1 MKVMHYLL
9 RHEDFDFFIQSFKT
23 CGYQTLGPTVRDHA
37 IVYDEINSCGELPIG
52 VTDEQEPA
60 AYRLKR
66 RKDNAFFG
74 YTVSPFSWKRFL
86 DPPRQK
92 LFSVKREGMIVQ
104 EATDNEKPMALIGV
118 KACELAAIKIQDK
131 IFLEGAFVNPVY
143 KKHRDACLIVGVHCY
158 EAGKSCFCASMG
170 SGPNFQEG
178 CDLLLTEFVEE
189 GCFVVEATS
198 GKGRGFIKNL
208 DLDKA
213 PEDVEEKIRDQLE
226 HTAKQIS
233 RKLNPGAARQVLK
246 QNLESPVWDEVAD
259 QCLSCANCTLAC
271 PTCFCSTVE
280 DTVDL
285 TGEHA
290 ERWKSW
296 DSCFTLNF
304 SYIHGGAVR
313 QTTKSRYRQ
322 WLTHKLSNWYDQFD
336 TPGCVG
342 CGRCITWCPVGID
355 FTEIIPIFEKEVSP

>member
-1 MKVMHYLL
+1 MRYLL
-9 RHEDFDFFIQSFKT
+9 RHKDFDFFIQAFKT

-37 IVYDEINSCGELPIG
+37 IVYDEIASSDELPAGIG
-52 VTDEQEPA
+52 DAQEPGT
-60 AYRLKR
+60 YRLKQR
-66 RKDNAFFG
+66 NDGAFFG
-74 YTVSPFSWKRFL
+74 YTVSPFSWKLFL

-92 LFSVKREGMIVQ
+92 LFSVKKDGMVIQ
-104 EATDNEKPMALIGV
+104 ETVSDEKPMALIGV
-118 KACELAAIKIQDK
+118 KACELAAIKIQDR
-131 IFLEGAFVNPVY
+131 IYLEGAFVNPVY
-143 KKHRDACLIVGVHCY
+143 KKKRETCLIVGVHCY

-189 GCFVVEATS
+189 RYFAVEAAS
-198 GKGRGFIKNL
+198 DKGGDFIKQLNL
-208 DLDKA
+208 EQA
-213 PEDVEEKIRDQLE
+213 PEDIEEKIRGQLE
-226 HTAKQIS
+226 QTTKQIS
-233 RKLNPGAARQVLK
+233 RKLDAESARKVLK
-246 QNLESPVWDEVAD
+246 NNPESSIWDEVAD

-304 SYIHGGAVR
+304 SYINGGAVR

-322 WLTHKLSNWYDQFD
+322 WLTHKLSNWHEQFN
-336 TPGCVG
+336 TSGCVG

-355 FTEIIPIFEKEVSP
+355 FTEIIPLFEKEAST

>member
-1 MKVMHYLL
+1 MHYLL
-9 RHEDFDFFIQSFKT
+9 KHQNFDRFLQVFKDR
-23 CGYQTLGPTVRDHA
+23 GFQTIGPIVRDNA
-37 IVYDEINSCGELPIG
+37 IVYDEIDSCSELPIG
-52 VTDEQEPA
+52 TTDSQSPGE
-60 AYRLKR
+60 YRLKHR
-66 RKDNAFFG
+66 PDKAFFG
-74 YTVSPFSWKRFL
+74 YTVSPFSWKKFL

-92 LFSVKREGMIVQ
+92 LFSVQRKGLVVQ
-104 EATDNEKPMALIGV
+104 EEPDNENPMALIGV
-118 KACELAAIKIQDK
+118 KACELAAIRIQDR
-131 IFLEGAFVNPVY
+131 IFMEGAFVNPIY
-143 KKHRDACLIVGVHCY
+143 KKRRDACLIVGVHCY

-189 GCFVVEATS
+189 AYFAVEAS
-198 GKGRGFIKNL
+198 SEKGNEFIKHL

-213 PEDVEEKIRDQLE
+213 PEDVGWKIKDQLKQ
-226 HTAKQIS
+226 TANQIS
-233 RKLNPGAARQVLK
+233 RELNSESARKVLK
-246 QNLESPVWDEVAD
+246 DNPESLVWDEVAD

-290 ERWKSW
+290 ERWKTW

-304 SYIHGGAVR
+304 SFVHGGAVR
-313 QTTKSRYRQ
+313 QTTRSRYRQ
-322 WLTHKLSNWYDQFD
+322 WLTHKLSNWYEQFG
-336 TPGCVG
+336 TSGCVG

-355 FTEIIPIFEKEVSP
+355 FTEIIPLFEKKAST

>member
-1 MKVMHYLL
+1 MYYLVK
-9 RHEDFDFFIQSFKT
+9 HQDFDHFLQAFKDRGIRT
-23 CGYQTLGPTVRDHA
+23 FGPTVRDHA
-37 IVYDEINSCGELPIG
+37 IVYEEIDSSSDLPIG
-52 VTDEQEPA
+52 ITDTQSPG
-60 AYRLKR
+60 AYRLKQR
-66 RKDNAFFG
+66 QDNAFFG

-92 LFSVKREGMIVQ
+92 LFSVKKEGMVIR
-104 EATDNEKPMALIGV
+104 EDLTDEQPMALIGV
-118 KACELAAIKIQDK
+118 KACELAAIRIQDRV
-131 IFLEGAFVNPVY
+131 FLEGAFVNPVY

-158 EAGKSCFCASMG
+158 EAGKSCFCTSMG
-170 SGPNFQEG
+170 SGPDFQEG

-189 GCFVVEATS
+189 AYFAVEAAS
-198 GKGRGFIKNL
+198 KKGNEFLQGL
-208 DLDKA
+208 DLERA
-213 PEDVEEKIRDQLE
+213 PEDIEAKIR
-226 HTAKQIS
+226 KQIEQTAQQVS
-233 RKLNPGAARQVLK
+233 RKMDAGLAREVLK
-246 QNLESPVWDEVAD
+246 NNFGSAVWDAVAD

-285 TGEHA
+285 TGDHA

-304 SYIHGGAVR
+304 SYVNGGAVR

-322 WLTHKLSNWYDQFD
+322 WLTHKLSNWHEQFD

-355 FTEIIPIFEKEVSP
+355 FTQIIPMFEKEAGT

>member
-1 MKVMHYLL
+1 MYYLL
-9 RHEDFDFFIQSFKT
+9 KHQNFDRFLQAFKE
-23 CGYQTLGPTVRDHA
+23 CGFQTLGPTVRDNA
-37 IVYDEINSCGELPIG
+37 IVYDEINSFGELPIG
-52 VTDEQEPA
+52 ITDIQSPG
-60 AYRLKR
+60 AYRLKQR
-66 RKDNAFFG
+66 QDNAFFG

-92 LFSVKREGMIVQ
+92 LFSAKREGMIVQ
-104 EATDNEKPMALIGV
+104 EANENEKPMALIGV

-178 CDLLLTEFVEE
+178 CDLLLTEFVED
-189 GCFVVEATS
+189 GYFVVEAPS
-198 GKGRGFIKNL
+198 KKGDAFIRQL
-208 DLDKA
+208 DLEPA
-213 PEDVEEKIRDQLE
+213 PAGIKEKISEQLE
-226 HTAKQIS
+226 QTTQQIS
-233 RKLNPGAARQVLK
+233 RKVDPESARKVLK
-246 QNLESPVWDEVAD
+246 QNPESPVWDEVAD

-304 SYIHGGAVR
+304 SYVNGGAVR

-322 WLTHKLSNWYDQFD
+322 WLTHKLSSWY
-336 TPGCVG
+336 
-342 CGRCITWCPVGID
+342 
-355 FTEIIPIFEKEVSP
+355 E